1 MGLAESAESKTTQRA
16 LQQGAMPDCQAG
28 KRSLC
33 MRGCLAIRTLT
44 SYICLEFRVT
54 VGERGL
60 FFRGWEVQGHVR
72 FWKDMTKSY
81 LVTEL
86 SP

>member
-16 LQQGAMPDCQAG
+16 LQQGAVSDCQAG
-28 KRSLC
+28 KRSLG

-60 FFRGWEVQGHVR
+60 FLEGGKFKG
-72 FWKDMTKSY
+72 T
-81 LVTEL
+81 
-86 SP
+86 